1 MIQMK
6 ALRFHANIPR
16 YLFTQVAGKIS
27 KSAYYRFFPPTKLDD
42 IPEPT
47 LRPGWVKIKTKMAG
61 ICGSDINTIMLNE
74 SPLLEP
80 LCSFPAVLGH
90 ENVGIVTEISSDV
103 KNIKI
108 SDRIV
113 LDPILSCKTRGI
125 ESICQNCKA
134 GDTVRCENF
143 DRGDLK
149 PAFDIGWC
157 TDTGGAF
164 SSHYLA
170 HETQIHKIPKGIS
183 NENATLIEPL
193 TIGIH
198 AVLRHF
204 PKASETV
211 IVIGSGVIGLMV
223 IIALRALGCKSK
235 IIAIDK
241 NVNQGKLALEKGGAD
256 SFIQVKKGYYRK
268 VAEEFNAR
276 LYKPTLEKKE
286 LMVGNGADIIFECVG
301 IPSTIE
307 DSLRFLKSGAR
318 MILIG
323 NPHRINVDWSLIWSR
338 ELQILGAF
346 GSSVEIERSGSQ
358 KHAFKIAIDLISS
371 GKVDLSWMIT
381 HKFIFPQEYRKAIKY
396 SMNKEK
402 YGVIKSAFIF
412 D

>member
-1 MIQMK
+1 MK

-16 YLFTQVAGKIS
+16 YLFTQVAGKLS
-27 KSAYYRFFPPTKLDD
+27 KSAFYRFFPPTTLDN

-47 LRPGWVKIKTKMAG
+47 LREGWVKIKTKMAG

-90 ENVGIVTEISSDV
+90 ENVGVISEISSILKDFKLGERV
-103 KNIKI
+103 
-108 SDRIV
+108 V
-113 LDPILSCKTRGI
+113 LDPILSCKPREI
-125 ESICQNCKA
+125 ESVCQNCKT
-134 GDTVRCENF
+134 GDTIRCENF
-143 DRGDLK
+143 DKGALK
-149 PAFDIGWC
+149 PAFEIGWC
-157 TDTGGAF
+157 NETGGAF

-170 HETQIHKIPKGIS
+170 HETQIHRIPLGIS
-183 NENATLIEPL
+183 NENATLIEPF

-204 PKASETV
+204 PKDSETV

-223 IIALRALGCKSK
+223 ITALRALGCRSK

-241 NVNQGKLALEKGGAD
+241 NVNQGRLALEKGGAD
-256 SFIQVKKGYYRK
+256 TFIQVKKGYYSK
-268 VAEEFNAR
+268 IAEEFNAR
-276 LYKPTLEKKE
+276 LYKPILEKKE
-286 LMVGNGADIIFECVG
+286 LMVGNGADIVFECVG

-307 DSLRFLKSGAR
+307 DSLRFLKSGGR
-318 MILIG
+318 LILIG
-323 NPHRINVDWSLIWSR
+323 NPHKISVDWSLIWSR
-338 ELQILGAF
+338 ELQIIGSF
-346 GSSVEIERSGSQ
+346 GSSFEIDRSGSQ

-381 HKFIFPQEYRKAIKY
+381 HKFIFPEEYKKAISY

-402 YGVIKSAFIF
+402 YGVIKAAFIF
-412 D
+412 E